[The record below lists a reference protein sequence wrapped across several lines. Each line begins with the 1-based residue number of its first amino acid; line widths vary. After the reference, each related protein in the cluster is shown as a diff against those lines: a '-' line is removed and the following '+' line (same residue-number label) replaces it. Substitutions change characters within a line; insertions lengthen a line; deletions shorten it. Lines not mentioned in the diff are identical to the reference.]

1 MFTFRKPTPVI
12 ALALL
17 IAGLAHAPG
26 QRGQGA
32 EGSPVRFVTS
42 NDVPVSLV
50 SMDASET
57 VMQPRGGAL
66 VIDLRATVRLRNDG
80 RSPIR
85 GVSFGVRTGET
96 TLGGKASVAVPGLY
110 VSPGDTFPV
119 RLALR
124 LLRLLPAPSEGVVAV
139 EVDGLL
145 LENFRFHGPDK
156 LDSRRRLTV
165 WAMQADRDREAMRE
179 ALASGGP
186 ERLQQQVLAGLAAQ
200 RQRPRLDA
208 RPLGRTLSTSARN
221 LAEHRVAL
229 AFLDVPESPLAA
241 LKGSALVA
249 GRTARLPEITVENRS
264 SKPVQYFELGWVID
278 DARGQ
283 RYAAGSLPAPTSP
296 IRLAPGES
304 IVTSAD
310 RRFSFRPVG
319 DDENPDF
326 AVESMRGFIAEVQ
339 FEDGSIWIPSRENL
353 RQAKLLDLL
362 PASPEEQRLADLYR
376 RQGLDALIKELGRY

>member
-1 MFTFRKPTPVI
+1 MFTFHKPTPVI

-17 IAGLAHAPG
+17 VAGLAHAPG
-26 QRGQGA
+26 QGGPAPER
-32 EGSPVRFVTS
+32 SSVRFVAS
-42 NDVPVSLV
+42 GDMPVSLV
-50 SMDASET
+50 SIDASDT

-80 RSPIR
+80 RGPIR
-85 GVSFGVRTGET
+85 GISFGVRTGET

-119 RLALR
+119 KLALR
-124 LLRLLPAPSEGVVAV
+124 LLRPLPAPAEGVVAV

-165 WAMQADRDREAMRE
+165 WAMQADRDREAMRA

-186 ERLQQQVLAGLAAQ
+186 ERLQQQVLAGLARQQ
-200 RQRPRLDA
+200 RRPRLEA
-208 RPLGRTLSTSARN
+208 RPLGRTLAASARD
-221 LAEHRVAL
+221 LAERRVAL
-229 AFLDVPESPLAA
+229 AFLDVPNSPLTAI
-241 LKGSALVA
+241 KGSALVA
-249 GRTARLPEITVENRS
+249 GRTARSPEITVENRS
-264 SKPVQYFELGWVID
+264 PKPVDYFELGWVVD
-278 DARGQ
+278 DARGA
-283 RYAAGSLPAPTSP
+283 RYAAGSLPAPASP

-319 DDENPDF
+319 DDAPDF
-326 AVESMRGFIAEVQ
+326 AVTGMRGFITQVR
-339 FEDGSIWIPSRENL
+339 FEDGTIWIPSREDL

-362 PASPEEQRLADLYR
+362 PASPEEQRLTDLYR
-376 RQGLDALIKELGRY
+376 RQGLDALVSELSRY